1 MYSVDKIENEIVIIE
16 DIETGEIINVNLKL
30 LPKEVKEND
39 ILKFDGN
46 IYSIDLKE
54 KEKRI
59 NRIREKMNKLKK

>member
-1 MYSVDKIENEIVIIE
+1 MYSVDKIENEIVTIE
-16 DIETGEIINVNLKL
+16 DIETGKIKNVNLKL

-46 IYSIDLKE
+46 TYSIDLNE

-59 NRIREKMNKLKK
+59 NRIKEKMNKLKK

>member
-1 MYSVDKIENEIVIIE
+1 MYSVDKIENEIVTIE
-16 DIETGEIINVNLKL
+16 DIATGKIKNVNLKL

-46 IYSIDLKE
+46 KYSIDLKE